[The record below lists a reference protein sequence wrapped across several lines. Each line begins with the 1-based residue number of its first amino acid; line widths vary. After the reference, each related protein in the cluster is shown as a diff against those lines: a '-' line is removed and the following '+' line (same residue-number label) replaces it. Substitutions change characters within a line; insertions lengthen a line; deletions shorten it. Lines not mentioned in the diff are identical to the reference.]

1 MMIRT
6 SLVAASV
13 LLASAPALAADYA
26 IDPAHSFVTFEV
38 SHIGLSTLHGQF
50 NEVAGTFSYDA
61 DNPGASSAKVTV
73 PTESLDTNFAER
85 DKHLKSG
92 DFFDVGAHPE
102 TSFESTGYT
111 DNGDGT
117 GVLTGNLTLLGA
129 SAPIDV
135 AVTKIGEG
143 EDPWGGYRVGFEGT
157 ATIDRTDFGMD
168 YDLGPAA
175 NEVTLNL
182 FIEGIRQ

>member
-6 SLVAASV
+6 SLVSASV

-92 DFFDVGAHPE
+92 DFFDVGAHLVRSVGGPE
-102 TSFESTGYT
+102 VVYIETMAGDLYPESKE
-111 DNGDGT
+111 D
-117 GVLTGNLTLLGA
+117 
-129 SAPIDV
+129 IDAAILAFDRLRAMALSPDDSIALIREV
-135 AVTKIGEG
+135 AKGL
-143 EDPWGGYRVGFEGT
+143 R
-157 ATIDRTDFGMD
+157 
-168 YDLGPAA
+168 
-175 NEVTLNL
+175 
-182 FIEGIRQ
+182 